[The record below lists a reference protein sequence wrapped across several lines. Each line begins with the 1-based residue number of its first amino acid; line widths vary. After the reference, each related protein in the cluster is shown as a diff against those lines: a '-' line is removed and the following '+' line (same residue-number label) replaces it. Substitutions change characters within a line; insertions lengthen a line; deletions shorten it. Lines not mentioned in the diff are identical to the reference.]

1 MDLPL
6 TFAGV
11 TLAGGSDTCLAADI
25 SFTPLLANRTVV
37 PFENRAIVGAPYV
50 KRVQKWPW
58 FGSVKNLADPL
69 LHTDAFEYRVE
80 IQAFSLRWEEVGEPI
95 VGYLTC
101 TPEGWTEPFDLLR
114 ILPVSASGPLSP
126 VVVGSP
132 GPPGPPGP
140 VDTATLDALYVHEAD
155 QTPHPAYDDYLDFTL
170 LFENGLV

>member
-11 TLAGGSDTCLAADI
+11 TLAGGSDTCLVADI
-25 SFTPLLANRTVV
+25 SITPLLGGGTVATVDRQALIEV
-37 PFENRAIVGAPYV
+37 PFITRV
-50 KRVQKWPW
+50 KRWPW
-58 FGSVKNLADPL
+58 FGEVTNLADPL
-69 LHTDAFEYRVE
+69 LATDATEYRVE
-80 IQAFSLRWEEVGEPI
+80 IQAMNLQGDKVGEALS
-95 VGYLTC
+95 GYLTC